1 METKTK
7 DQEAVLDYLFRWT
20 RELDRI
26 GDTISSKQIIAEPGI
41 TIGDISN
48 TDTEVTVWI
57 SGGDLGRRYLVTCR
71 IVTTGGRT
79 YDKSFYLN
87 IAQL

>member
-1 METKTK
+1 M
-7 DQEAVLDYLFRWT
+7 WT

-26 GDTISSKQIIAEPGI
+26 GDTISSREIIAEPGI

-57 SGGDLGRRYLVTCR
+57 SGGTLGQRYLITCR
-71 IVTTGGRT
+71 IVTAGGRT
-79 YDKSFYLN
+79 YDKSFYLR